1 MSHITTLMA
10 LVAVLACMAPLA
22 ELGAQNSVAPPTATV
37 TLVAKADLPRGAK
50 VIVERR
56 PIMNPRNVI
65 LVDLDRA
72 TAADLAAA
80 VQILAG
86 LHHPADD
93 DPKATVRA
101 APRSYTPPPGFDK
114 SHYGKQMKA
123 GLVQLLIAPEVTVA
137 GIGRAR
143 AVDIQVSLPQ
153 GRVRAG
159 QS

>member
-1 MSHITTLMA
+1 MSHLTTLVA

-22 ELGAQNSVAPPTATV
+22 ELGAQNPTAPTTAPV
-37 TLVAKADLPRGAK
+37 TLVAKSDLPRGAK

-56 PIMNPRNVI
+56 PTMNPQNVI

-86 LHHPADD
+86 LHQRTSD

-101 APRSYTPPPGFDK
+101 APRSFTPPPDFDK
-114 SHYGKQMKA
+114 SHYAKLMKA
-123 GLVQLLIAPEVTVA
+123 GLVQLLIAPETTVP
-137 GIGRAR
+137 GVGRRR
-143 AVDIQVSLPQ
+143 AVDIQVTLPP
-153 GRVRAG
+153 GRLQTG